1 MIRALLFTIF
11 SFSLLH
17 GVEHKSQ
24 IDMSYLGYTD
34 ASDEIQFYGTTQL
47 KFKNE
52 LFTTDLDLEYLYSSK
67 YHEKRY
73 IQLNE
78 FYLSR
83 SYESYRFALGK
94 RIVYWGEL
102 EGYNITD
109 IFNRKNYLLDP
120 FDKSKKLGS
129 WAFTASKYF
138 DDDSIEFGLK
148 FYEEDQKYPKNTSPY
163 YPFSLNYDKH
173 LITEN
178 SKSNPSFYVSYLFNT
193 ESFIESENRITVWH
207 GYDNK
212 RYFIPVD
219 QTALAQYA
227 YRINKYLFSSNI
239 VYEDIIF
246 KLEASYTDVI
256 DDELMSDY
264 MQWAVG
270 LEKSFFDIVE
280 MDISLYEEY
289 YHYSYRDDNAIKN
302 VDISEIYNDD
312 LFLAMKLNFNDTGS
326 SEIKAGMLYDLGN
339 SEKVFKVE
347 AKTRVKDRFVLHGE
361 LLRLLPVTS
370 SLLSS
375 FSDHTR
381 VTVGLTY
388 TF

>member
-148 FYEEDQKYPKNTSPY
+148 FYEEDQKYPKRTSPY
-163 YPFSLNYDKH
+163 YPFSLNYDNH